1 MESPEGRK
9 VDILVLGAGFGGLY
23 AALYLQEEF
32 RHERDVEVVLIDQNN
47 YHTFTPLLPE
57 VAAGA
62 ILSQHVTYPLR
73 QLGFRFIQGVVK
85 GIDLQAKRVVLE
97 TIELR
102 YDYLVIALGS
112 VSDYF
117 GMEEVRRNSLVL
129 KSLWDALVIKNH
141 ILKVFEA
148 AAIEGDEERKRALL
162 TFVVAGAG
170 PGGVEVVSEIR
181 HYITDTLA
189 RYYPRIDVGQVRTIL
204 VHAGDRV
211 LPHLTPDLSQAALE
225 ELGRMGIE
233 IRLKTR
239 VTGAA
244 DGQVFLDGK
253 ETVQA
258 KTIVWTTGIRA
269 HPVTEE
275 MPVEKDKNG
284 RIKVDEHLEVP
295 GFPGVYAIGDI
306 ACAMDPRT
314 KRSFPPVAPV
324 AIREGVM
331 AAVNIINDYRGRPKE
346 PFRYDYI
353 GDMVS
358 LGSNSAIVIFLGLK
372 IKGRLGWW
380 FYRAT
385 FLLKLFGFRNK
396 VLLLIHWIEGL
407 FFERDICLVEG

>member
-1 MESPEGRK
+1 MERQEGRK
-9 VDILVLGAGFGGLY
+9 VDILVLGAGFSGLY

-32 RHERDVEVVLIDQNN
+32 RHERDVEVILIDQNN

-117 GMEEVRRNSLVL
+117 GMEEVRRNSMVL

-181 HYITDTLA
+181 HYITGTLV
-189 RYYPRIDVGQVRTIL
+189 RYYPTLDLGQVRMVL

-225 ELGRMGIE
+225 ELKKMGIE
-233 IRLKTR
+233 VRLKTR
-239 VTGAA
+239 VTGAPE
-244 DGQVFLDGK
+244 GQVLLEGQ
-253 ETVQA
+253 EAIPTR
-258 KTIVWTTGIRA
+258 TILWTTGVKA
-269 HPVTEE
+269 SPVAEAL
-275 MPVEKDKNG
+275 PVERDKGG
-284 RIKVDEHLEVP
+284 RIKVDKYLEVP
-295 GFPGVYAIGDI
+295 AFQGVYAVGDV
-306 ACAMDPRT
+306 AYAADPRT
-314 KRSFPPVAPV
+314 ERSFPPVAPV

-346 PFRYDYI
+346 PFRYDYL

-358 LGSNSAIVIFLGLK
+358 LGSNSAIVIFLGIK